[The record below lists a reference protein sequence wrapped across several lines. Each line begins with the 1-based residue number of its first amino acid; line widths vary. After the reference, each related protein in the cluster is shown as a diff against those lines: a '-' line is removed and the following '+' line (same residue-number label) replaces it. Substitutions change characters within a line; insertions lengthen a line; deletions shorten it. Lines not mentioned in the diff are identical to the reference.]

1 MLSKPDTSEHFSL
14 PSPSPMKNIQCHWQ
28 QPCITLK
35 RMLSEPVFFPHC
47 RWGKNQ
53 NVPFLYHPQITEK
66 PRQSA
71 GFPAEKEPPL
81 EIKAHIRTVFTK
93 LFPVDSSDHTP
104 RIVSGTLQPHYFVL
118 MSKMFF
124 FLQNAKGKSIS
135 FLEKCLNCLTAPK
148 RMEQWGH
155 RYYPPGEG
163 GKVKSITLMISIYS
177 TKTANP
183 GSGGNYLRNKST
195 HTVLLN
201 PPAKLAELTRNQS
214 TPQPAF

>member
-1 MLSKPDTSEHFSL
+1 MSLYSSLSADEGK
-14 PSPSPMKNIQCHWQ
+14 I
-28 QPCITLK
+28 
-35 RMLSEPVFFPHC
+35 RMF
-47 RWGKNQ
+47 
-53 NVPFLYHPQITEK
+53 PFLYRPQITEK
-66 PRQSA
+66 PSQSA

-93 LFPVDSSDHTP
+93 LFSVDSSDHTP

-124 FLQNAKGKSIS
+124 FLQNAKGRGRS
-135 FLEKCLNCLTAPK
+135 FLEMCLNCLTAP
-148 RMEQWGH
+148 RRTEQWGH

-163 GKVKSITLMISIYS
+163 EKVKSITLIISVHS
-177 TKTANP
+177 TKTVNP
-183 GSGGNYLRNKST
+183 GSGEDYLRNKST

-201 PPAKLAELTRNQS
+201 PPAKLAEPSRNQS